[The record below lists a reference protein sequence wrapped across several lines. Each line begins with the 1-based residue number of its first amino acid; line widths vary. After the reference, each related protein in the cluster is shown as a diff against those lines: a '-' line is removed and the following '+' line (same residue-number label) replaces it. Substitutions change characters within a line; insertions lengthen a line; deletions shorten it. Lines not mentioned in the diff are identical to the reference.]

1 MLSICQ
7 AEIRSQEENTNK
19 LNLFLIK
26 VALICSFIPPF
37 IYRLLQT
44 GLLIDKY
51 YTPLLCLFG
60 ALGNSL
66 SLAIFCC
73 NSKHRSQSSS
83 YYLSA
88 LAVSDTGF
96 LLNLFAVWLETVYGG
111 VITSDLMCPL
121 VMYLGQVTCF
131 LSIYLM
137 VAFTIER
144 YVAVH
149 YPFSRPS
156 ICTRSK
162 AKKVIIA
169 IAAIALVIFSY
180 AWVIAKV
187 VKIPSGNHKNQQV
200 HSMNSLATSKDAQTN
215 GINYVTSSSTAAPT
229 SFDDIDAENNN
240 FPAIIPLSF
249 LIKSRQVGNGN
260 QTSDSLHP
268 TRQLETQY
276 DKFDGSNN
284 TAIKLKNVGEKKS
297 GQVRDH
303 FHLIQDSTLHLGS
316 FDVGKLRKCQQRNNF
331 FYTD

>member
-1 MLSICQ
+1 MPS
-7 AEIRSQEENTNK
+7 S
-19 LNLFLIK
+19 
-26 VALICSFIPPF
+26 
-37 IYRLLQT
+37 RLLQT

-66 SLAIFCC
+66 SLAIFYC

-96 LLNLFAVWLETVYGG
+96 LLNLFAVWLESVYGG

-131 LSIYLM
+131 ISIFLM
-137 VAFTIER
+137 VAFSLER

-149 YPFSRPS
+149 SPFSRPS

-169 IAAIALVIFSY
+169 IALVALVTFSY

-187 VKIPSGNHKNQQV
+187 VKVPTGNYKNQQV
-200 HSMNSLATSKDAQTN
+200 RPMNSMDSETSD
-215 GINYVTSSSTAAPT
+215 INDVTSSTTATST
-229 SFDDIDAENNN
+229 SFDAIDNEKEN

-249 LIKSRQVGNGN
+249 LNKSSRQYRARDESRVRNLTTN
-260 QTSDSLHP
+260 SLHR
-268 TRQLETQY
+268 TRQLETE
-276 DKFDGSNN
+276 KFDENVNN
-284 TAIKLKNVGEKKS
+284 TIKLANAERKAGL
-297 GQVRDH
+297 VRDH
-303 FHLIQDSTLHLGS
+303 FDLNKDSRSHIES
-316 FDVGKLRKCQQRNNF
+316 YNMEYNGK
-331 FYTD
+331 YTINCC